1 MPEITREAVI
11 ESMTAAAERMG
22 LDLEDLQEMITEVLD
37 DCSAKSQKLKQAI
50 ESGDADSVKS
60 IAHDIKGS
68 CANYGLK
75 TASEVA
81 FQIEQNS
88 ETSSLTEVEDLIGQF
103 EAFSK
108 LDLDKTS

>member
-11 ESMTAAAERMG
+11 ESMEAAADRMG
-22 LDLEDLQEMITEVLD
+22 LDLEDLQEMIIEVLE
-37 DCSAKSQKLKQAI
+37 DCSAKAQKLKQAI
-50 ESGDADSVKS
+50 ESSDAASVKS

-81 FQIEQNS
+81 FQIEQNP
-88 ETSSLTEVEDLIGQF
+88 ETSSLMEIEDLIGQF

-108 LDLDKTS
+108 FDLDKTS